1 MLKKPDRKHR
11 PVLKKLKESY
21 GYLRTSYG
29 VQTKEFFENST
40 LHGVK
45 YIAENDRPF
54 IER

>member
-1 MLKKPDRKHR
+1 MLKKPSKRR
-11 PVLKKLKESY
+11 PVLKRLKESY

-29 VQTKEFFENST
+29 VQTREFFKNST